1 MTAPVGDVLAGVRV
15 LDGLWSVEVLS
26 VDLHATSISPAS
38 LEPSVDVLDVGVLT
52 ATFDGAERIAA
63 RHGLAPAE
71 QDVVPGSYGLPTKL
85 RRQWSGWAATE
96 PGQVP
101 VSVHLTAFEP
111 LADHASPTGPG
122 ARDGWQEVPLFGDG
136 SDDESG
142 DGNGGA
148 VNSADVAVSVG
159 AAA

>member
-1 MTAPVGDVLAGVRV
+1 MTAPVGDLLAGVRV

-26 VDLHATSISPAS
+26 VDLHATSIVPAS
-38 LEPSVDVLDVGVLT
+38 MEPSVDVLDVGVHT
-52 ATFDGAERIAA
+52 ATFDGAERVAA
-63 RHGLAPAE
+63 RLGLAPAG

-85 RRQWSGWAATE
+85 RRQWAGWAASE

-101 VSVHLTAFEP
+101 VCVHLTAFED

-122 ARDGWQEVPLFGDG
+122 ARDGWQSVPLFGDG
-136 SDDESG
+136 SDTDDES
-142 DGNGGA
+142 
-148 VNSADVAVSVG
+148 ADEPVK